1 MEKIANELKGLN
13 TVAIAGHVR
22 PDGDCVGSCMGLYLY
37 LKENYP
43 DIAADV
49 YLEQPGAQ
57 FSFLSCFEE
66 IKTVYQTGKVYDLL
80 ITLDVSDKNR
90 IGVAE
95 EAYET
100 AKKRVCID
108 HHISNRGLGDVNEIR
123 PDASSTCEVLYTLL
137 EEEKVSKAV
146 AEAIYTGMVHDTG
159 VFQYSCTSPETMRI
173 AAKLME
179 KGIPFTKIVEESFYE
194 KTYVQNQ
201 ILGRCLM
208 ESILLMDGKCVIG
221 VVKKKMMDFYHVEP
235 KDLDGIVQQLRI
247 IKGVEVAIFIYEVK
261 PQEFKVSLRSKG
273 KVNVNEVASY
283 FGGGGHVLAAGCTFH
298 GSVYD
303 VMNNLLEII
312 EKQLV
317 EE

>member
-1 MEKIANELKGLN
+1 MEKIANELKGIN

-57 FSFLSCFEE
+57 FSFLSCFKE
-66 IKTVYQTGKVYDLL
+66 IKTVYETGKVYDLL

-108 HHISNRGLGDVNEIR
+108 HHISNRGLGDINEIR

>member
-1 MEKIANELKGLN
+1 MEKIANELKRIN

-57 FSFLSCFEE
+57 FSFLSCFKE
-66 IKTVYQTGKVYDLL
+66 IKTVYETGKVYDLL

-108 HHISNRGLGDVNEIR
+108 HHISNRGLGDINEIR

>member
-1 MEKIANELKGLN
+1 MEKIANELKGIN

-108 HHISNRGLGDVNEIR
+108 HHISNRGLGDVNEIC

>member
-1 MEKIANELKGLN
+1 MEKIANELKGIN

-57 FSFLSCFEE
+57 FSFLSCFKE
-66 IKTVYQTGKVYDLL
+66 IKTVYETGKVYDLL

-159 VFQYSCTSPETMRI
+159 VFQYSCTLPETMRI

-273 KVNVNEVASY
+273 KVNVNKVASY

>member
-1 MEKIANELKGLN
+1 MEKIANELAEVN
-13 TVAIAGHVR
+13 TVAIARHVR

-43 DIAADV
+43 EIATDV
-49 YLEQPGAQ
+49 YLELPGEQ

-66 IKTVYQTGKVYDLL
+66 IKTAYEPGKVYDLL

-90 IGVAE
+90 IGVALE
-95 EAYET
+95 GYET

-108 HHISNRGLGDVNEIR
+108 HQISNRGLGDVNEIR
-123 PDASSTCEVLYTLL
+123 PNASSTCEVLYTLL
-137 EEEKVSKAV
+137 EEEKVSKVV
-146 AEAIYTGMVHDTG
+146 AEALYTGMVHDTG

-179 KGIPFTKIVEESFYE
+179 KDIPFTKIVEESFYE

-208 ESILLMDGKCVIG
+208 ESILIMDGKCVIG

-235 KDLDGIVQQLRI
+235 KDLDGIVQQLRV

-312 EKQLV
+312 EKQLPK
-317 EE
+317 E

>member
-1 MEKIANELKGLN
+1 MEKIANELKGIN

-57 FSFLSCFEE
+57 FSFLSCFKE
-66 IKTVYQTGKVYDLL
+66 IKTVYETGKVYDLL

-137 EEEKVSKAV
+137 EEKKVSKAV

>member
-1 MEKIANELKGLN
+1 MEKIANELKGIN

-179 KGIPFTKIVEESFYE
+179 KGIPFTKIVGESFYE

>member
-1 MEKIANELKGLN
+1 MEKIANELAEVN

-43 DIAADV
+43 EIATDV
-49 YLEQPGAQ
+49 YLELPGEQ

-66 IKTVYQTGKVYDLL
+66 IKTAYKPGKVYDLL

-90 IGVAE
+90 IGVALE
-95 EAYET
+95 GYET

-123 PDASSTCEVLYTLL
+123 PNASSTCEVLYTFL
-137 EEEKVSKAV
+137 EEEKVSKVV
-146 AEAIYTGMVHDTG
+146 AEALYTGMVHDTG

-179 KGIPFTKIVEESFYE
+179 KDIPFTKIVEESFYE

-208 ESILLMDGKCVIG
+208 ESILIMDGKCVIG

-235 KDLDGIVQQLRI
+235 KDLDGIVQQLRV

-303 VMNNLLEII
+303 VINNLLEII
-312 EKQLV
+312 EKQLPK
-317 EE
+317 E

>member
-1 MEKIANELKGLN
+1 MEKIANELKGIN

-123 PDASSTCEVLYTLL
+123 PNASSTCEVLYTLL

>member
-1 MEKIANELKGLN
+1 MEKIANELKGIN

-108 HHISNRGLGDVNEIR
+108 HHISNRGLGDINEIR

-273 KVNVNEVASY
+273 KVNVNKVASY